1 MKAANPKR
9 ILLVNAHP
17 DGGNHHLCDALADSY
32 ECGALVA
39 GHEVTRR
46 DLATLDMPLLKS
58 KKEFE
63 DGEVPYQLG
72 NAADDLR
79 SADHFVFVFP
89 LWLGTM
95 PALLKAWLEQTFRP
109 GVAFEYLPDGRTANL
124 LSGKS
129 ARVIVTMGMPAPIYR
144 FWFLSHGV
152 AGLRRNVLNFTGIK
166 PVRQTY
172 FGMIEQSSGTQ
183 RKQWLKTVR
192 ELGTRAI

>member
-1 MKAANPKR
+1 MRTADPKR
-9 ILLVNAHP
+9 ILIVNAHP
-17 DGGNHHLCDALADSY
+17 DGGKGHLCDALADAY
-32 ECGALVA
+32 EQGARGA
-39 GHEVTRR
+39 GHQVTRK
-46 DLATLDMPLLKS
+46 DLAGLNIPILKG

-63 DGEVPYQLG
+63 DGEIPYQLG
-72 NAADDLR
+72 NAADEVR
-79 SADHFVFVFP
+79 SADHIVFVFP

-109 GVAFEYLPDGRTANL
+109 GIAFEYLPDGRTANL

-144 FWFLSHGV
+144 FWFFSHGV
-152 AGLRRNVLNFTGIK
+152 AGLRRNILNFTGIR

-172 FGMIEQSSGTQ
+172 FGMVEQSSTTQ

-192 ELGTRAI
+192 ELGHLAI